1 MAADALT
8 TRKGKLT
15 SWSSNRELARIILWL
30 ALPVT
35 VTNALHTLI
44 GFVDVRMIS
53 SLGSEALASL
63 SVGRQSIWL
72 ISSVFMG
79 LGAGI
84 TAYVARFTGAG
95 DDQRARAYATIG
107 VLTAMLLGTLL
118 MLVGLAIGGGP
129 IKFMVQSEGGGVDPQ
144 SLALTR
150 DYAWDYLRVIFIGL
164 AGLGTQFAVV
174 SVFNSLGRTL
184 YPMWLL
190 IVANIVNFIGNW
202 LLISRY
208 EVAGCAWSTVVTVFM
223 VVIVA
228 LTLLWRQQAILW
240 DASLLVAPLRRAWE
254 MLRLGMPATLQVM
267 ARSLAMLTLIKL
279 ITFLPNSV
287 VGQGALVVGLMA
299 ESLAFMPAFAFS
311 IAASTLVGQN
321 LGARQPGQARVAAL
335 YCLLFSELIMW
346 TMGSL
351 LFLFPQWFIS
361 LFVAH
366 AAADV
371 RAEAA
376 WFVRIV
382 ALCLPGLAVGMTMN
396 GVLRG
401 SGDTRAAAVITLT
414 AMWLF
419 RIPLAMFMA
428 LSNIGGVGIGLGLGL
443 NGVWWAMTAS
453 VYVEATLAFL
463 RFSGGRWSRIKLADV

>member
-1 MAADALT
+1 MAPDVITL
-8 TRKGKLT
+8 RKNKLT
-15 SWSSNRELARIILWL
+15 SWSSNGELARMILWL

-35 VTNALHTLI
+35 ATNALQTLI

-72 ISSVFMG
+72 ISSLFMG

-95 DDQRARAYATIG
+95 DEQRARAYATIG
-107 VLTAMLLGTLL
+107 VLTALLLGTLL
-118 MLVGLAIGGGP
+118 MLVGLAVGGGP
-129 IKFMVQSEGGGVDPQ
+129 IKFMVQSEGGGVDHQ
-144 SLALTR
+144 ALELTR

-164 AGLGTQFAVV
+164 AGMGTQFAVV

-190 IVANIVNFIGNW
+190 IVANVVNFIGNW

-208 EVAGCAWSTVVTVFM
+208 EVAGCAWSTVATAFM

-228 LTLLWRQQAILW
+228 VVLLWRQQAVAW
-240 DASLLVAPLRRAWE
+240 DASLMVAPLRRAWE

-279 ITFLPNSV
+279 ITFLPNSI

-321 LGARQPGQARVAAL
+321 LGARQPEQARVAAL

-346 TMGSL
+346 TIGSM

-361 LFVAH
+361 LFISH

-371 RAEAA
+371 SEEATG
-376 WFVRIV
+376 FLRIL
-382 ALCLPGLAVGMTMN
+382 ALCLPGLAIGTTIS

-401 SGDTRAAAVITLT
+401 SGDTRAAAAITLT

-419 RIPLAMFMA
+419 RIPLAAFLA
-428 LSNIGGVGIGLGLGL
+428 LSNIGGWGIGLGLGL

-453 VYVEATLAFL
+453 VYVEAILAFL
-463 RFSGGRWSRIKLADV
+463 RFRGGRWTRVKLAEV

>member
-1 MAADALT
+1 MPDGYRL
-8 TRKGKLT
+8 RNNKLT
-15 SWSSNRELARIILWL
+15 SWNSSGELARMVLWL

-35 VTNALHTLI
+35 ATNALQTLI

-53 SLGSEALASL
+53 TLGSEALASL

-84 TAYVARFTGAG
+84 TAYVARFAGAG
-95 DDQRARAYATIG
+95 DEQRARAYATIG
-107 VLTAMLLGTLL
+107 VLTAVVLGTLL
-118 MLVGLAIGGGP
+118 MIGGLVIGGEP
-129 IKFMVQSEGGGVDPQ
+129 VKFMVQSEGGGVDPQ
-144 SLALTR
+144 ALALTR
-150 DYAWDYLRVIFIGL
+150 DYAWDYLRVIFIGMV
-164 AGLGTQFAVV
+164 GMGTQFAVV

-190 IVANIVNFIGNW
+190 IVANVVNFVGNW

-208 EVAGCAWSTVVTVFM
+208 QVAGCAASTVATSFM

-228 LTLLWRQQAILW
+228 AVLLWRQRAVTLDIG
-240 DASLLVAPLRRAWE
+240 LLTAPLRRAWE

-321 LGARQPGQARVAAL
+321 LGARQPAQARVAAL

-351 LFLFPQWFIS
+351 LFLFPQWFIG
-361 LFVAH
+361 LFVSQ
-366 AAADV
+366 AAAEV
-371 RAEAA
+371 SEEAT
-376 WFVRIV
+376 WFLRII
-382 ALCLPGLAVGMTMN
+382 ALCLPGLGIGMTIN

-401 SGDTRAAAVITLT
+401 SGDTRAAAAITLT

-419 RIPLAMFMA
+419 RIPLAAFMA
-428 LSNIGGVGIGLGLGL
+428 LSDIGGLGIGLGLGL
-443 NGVWWAMTAS
+443 NGVWWAMTLS

-463 RFSGGRWSRIKLADV
+463 RFSSGRWTRIKLAEI